1 MSVRA
6 VRSIWGIGILAAF
19 LHALVDYPFVRCGLT
34 AWDFTLMG
42 ALSTAAVR
50 KAPRIADSSRNEKGR

>member
-6 VRSIWGIGILAAF
+6 VRSVWGIGILAAF

-34 AWDFTLMG
+34 AWDFTLIG
-42 ALSTAAVR
+42 ALSAAAVR
-50 KAPRIADSSRNEKGR
+50 KAGPILNVARKENDQ